1 MSHNL
6 AGFAFNLPSATQMA
20 FRSEKKIITTNSMRQ
35 NGVTAVFIWK
45 QCQRVHNIV
54 ENAAQ
59 NIQRMYS
66 GCSVGELFLACYRY
80 F

>member
-1 MSHNL
+1 
-6 AGFAFNLPSATQMA
+6 
-20 FRSEKKIITTNSMRQ
+20 MRQ
-35 NGVTAVFIWK
+35 NGVTAMFIWK
-45 QCQRVHNIV
+45 QCQRVHSIV

-66 GCSVGELFLACYRY
+66 GCSVGELFLACYGY